1 MFLAYQINTYRSIEE
16 MNPELWEQAGDALN
30 VTMSYDYLHLLEKLH
45 KNEVRFHYAAIVQND
60 LFKGLICFQTIKFKG
75 AYLNNFL
82 RAGERSNIFVR
93 FLIATIGKILN
104 LMSWDVL
111 LSGNIFFTGEKG
123 IHFSPSVNDEDA
135 VKLIQKSYEDVCARH
150 PGKVTAYMLNNV
162 YDDDKPYMHAFLKEF
177 KYASYPV
184 DPDMFMNVNGN
195 WSSFEAYTASFSS
208 KYRTR
213 MKKVLRQSEVVELRK
228 LTLEE
233 LEQQNDLIF
242 GLYMRTASKAA
253 FNLGYL
259 SPEYFTSMKRQYGDD
274 FQVLAYYVGTEMVGF
289 MSILILDEDLDINY
303 MGLNYDVNRQYRLY
317 NRMLFDLVRYSIEVG
332 ANCMHLGRTATEIK
346 STVGAKPREMHIY
359 LSSPTSWKA
368 RGMRF
373 FEPYFGSPKYTV
385 RSPFKAAIN

>member
-1 MFLAYQINTYRSIEE
+1 LAYQINTYSSIEE
-16 MNPELWEQAGDALN
+16 MNPGLWEQAGGALN
-30 VTMSYDYLHLLEKLH
+30 VSMSYDYLRLIEREH
-45 KNEVRFHYAAIVQND
+45 KQEVRFHYCTVIRDEKFV
-60 LFKGLICFQTIKFKG
+60 GLLCFQTVKFKG

-82 RAGERSNIFVR
+82 RAGERSNVFVR

-104 LMSWDVL
+104 LLSWDVL
-111 LSGNIFFTGEKG
+111 LSGNIFFTGERG
-123 IHFSPSVNDEDA
+123 IYFSSSVSDEDA

-162 YDDDKPYMHAFLKEF
+162 YDDDKSYVHAFLKEF

-184 DPDMFMNVNGN
+184 DPDMFMEVNGN
-195 WSSFEAYTASFSS
+195 WSSFDAYTASFSS

-213 MKKVLRQSEVVELRK
+213 MKKVLKQSDTVK
-228 LTLEE
+228 LQKLSLEE
-233 LEQQNDLIF
+233 LELQNEIIY
-242 GLYMRTASKAA
+242 GLYMRTARKAA

-259 SPEYFTSMKRQYGDD
+259 SADYFTSMKRQFGED
-274 FQVLAYYVGTEMVGF
+274 FQVLAYYDGSEMVGF
-289 MSILILDEDLDINY
+289 MSILIVGEDLDINY
-303 MGLNYDVNRQYRLY
+303 MGLNYDANRQYNLY
-317 NRMLFDLVRYSIEVG
+317 NRMLFDLVRFSIDVG

-385 RSPFKAAIN
+385 RSPFKTAIN